1 MVLSRIWSAFIIVAI
16 LVASIKYLFSDNYKA
31 IYNDMVVGKSGDT
44 VQIASKKMS
53 DLNPEIQNQ
62 LLAKPDFDQNRV
74 HYKTDSAKSEV
85 QIYRVQETDGVIGTS
100 ETAVKICLGLIGIMT
115 LFMGFMSIAE
125 MIHDTF
131 ALGRRKF
138 FADKEITPLSTEK
151 FTGSRDQQLKL
162 F

>member
-62 LLAKPDFDQNRV
+62 LLTKPDFDQNRV

-85 QIYRVQETDGVIGTS
+85 QIYRVQ
-100 ETAVKICLGLIGIMT
+100 
-115 LFMGFMSIAE
+115 
-125 MIHDTF
+125 
-131 ALGRRKF
+131 
-138 FADKEITPLSTEK
+138 
-151 FTGSRDQQLKL
+151 
-162 F
+162 